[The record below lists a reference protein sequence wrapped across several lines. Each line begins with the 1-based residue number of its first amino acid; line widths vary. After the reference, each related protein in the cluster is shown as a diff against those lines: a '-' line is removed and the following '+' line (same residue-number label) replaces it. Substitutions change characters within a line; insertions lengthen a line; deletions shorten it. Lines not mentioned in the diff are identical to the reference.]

1 MLKAIR
7 VRAQKSAVEKA
18 SIILE
23 NTIIIMNRMVQ
34 EIGTLKVFLVRPE
47 KKTRTMLL
55 EIGKRAILIIK

>member
-1 MLKAIR
+1 MLKAIL

-23 NTIIIMNRMVQ
+23 NTIIILNRMVQ
-34 EIGTLKVFLVRPE
+34 EIGTLMVFLMRPE